1 MYAVVVYE
9 SMFGNTRDIAESIA
23 EGLADGG
30 IGVRCIEVSE
40 APRIFDHPD
49 LLVVGGPTHAFS
61 MSRAGTR
68 DSARNETDAPL
79 VSSIGIR
86 DWLADVEIARGQPFC
101 TFDTKVP
108 KPRLPGSAAASAA
121 RRLKTA
127 QGSMVASPE
136 TYWVADMTGPLQG
149 GEIERA
155 RSWGNGLAS
164 RIVEAA
170 ATDQRKR
177 A

>member
-1 MYAVVVYE
+1 MHAVVVYE

-23 EGLADGG
+23 EGLVDGG
-30 IGVRCIEVSE
+30 MGVRCIEVSE

-61 MSRAGTR
+61 MSRSGTR
-68 DSARNETDAPL
+68 DSARNETDEPL
-79 VSSIGIR
+79 ISSIGIR
-86 DWLADVEIARGQPFC
+86 EWLADVETARGQRFC

-121 RRLKTA
+121 KRLKKA
-127 QGSMVASPE
+127 QASMVAKPE
-136 TYWVADMTGPLQG
+136 MFWVDDMTGPLRG
-149 GEIERA
+149 GEVDRA
-155 RSWGNGLAS
+155 RFWGTGLAS

-170 ATDQRKR
+170 TADQRKR